1 MHKDDK
7 TTIKRREG
15 YGMAITYFCCEE
27 IAEKSWM
34 IKNIGGSTPAICYLV
49 EGTDYALLIDSIS
62 GIGNLKAYCETLT
75 DKPIKV
81 VNTHAHS
88 DHIGGN
94 FHFDHC
100 YLHPR
105 DIGFFQECVG
115 ISKEKV
121 FEFAQQ
127 MAPEELRDKMVL
139 DDNFADWN
147 PIKIYPVNDGDEFDL
162 GDRKIEVV
170 YVGGHT
176 AGSIVLIDH
185 KTRFCYAG
193 DACNSNTL
201 LEFENSL
208 PIVSYLKNLLHLKEH
223 QGEFDM
229 MYCGHEVF
237 GPEVLD
243 EAIETVAKV
252 VAGTDDKCERTGMMG
267 TPVYYAAAKV
277 EGGYPRV
284 DGKRFNMSYVLTNVY
299 GPEETK
305 QVIKYT

>member
-1 MHKDDK
+1 
-7 TTIKRREG
+7 
-15 YGMAITYFCCEE
+15 MAITYFCSEE

-49 EGTDYALLIDSIS
+49 EGSDYALLIDSII

-100 YLHPR
+100 FLHHR

-115 ISKEKV
+115 IKKEQV
-121 FEFAQQ
+121 FE
-127 MAPEELRDKMVL
+127 MAKSMALEDFREQMVL

-147 PIKIYPVNDGDEFDL
+147 PIKIFPVYDGDEFDL

-170 YVGGHT
+170 EVGGHT

-185 KTRFCYAG
+185 KTRICYCG

-208 PIVSYLKNLLHLKEH
+208 PIITYLRNLLHLKEH
-223 QGEFDM
+223 QSEFDI
-229 MYCGHEVF
+229 MYGGHEVME
-237 GPEVLD
+237 PSIVD
-243 EAIETVAKV
+243 EAIESVARV
-252 VAGTDDKCERTGMMG
+252 VAGTDDKCERMGMMG
-267 TPVYYAAAKV
+267 TPVYYAAAKKPDQY
-277 EGGYPRV
+277 ERV
-284 DGKRFNMSYVLTNVY
+284 DGKRFNMSYVPSRVLVAD
-299 GPEETK
+299 ETK
-305 QVIKYT
+305 HVYTAKELLREENA